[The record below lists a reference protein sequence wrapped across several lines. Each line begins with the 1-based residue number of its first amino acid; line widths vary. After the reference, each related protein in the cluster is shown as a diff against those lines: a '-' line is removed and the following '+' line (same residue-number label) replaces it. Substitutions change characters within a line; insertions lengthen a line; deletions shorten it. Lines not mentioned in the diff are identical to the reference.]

1 MVFAHEYKVKP
12 IDEKE
17 KKRKRK
23 WYPQAPSTPD
33 KVVFYDKQLSQ
44 SFGNSFSYEKFIK
57 ATSKNNT
64 PEKEGPVLIKKKR

>member
-17 KKRKRK
+17 KRRKRK

-33 KVVFYDKQLSQ
+33 KVVFYDRD
-44 SFGNSFSYEKFIK
+44 K
-57 ATSKNNT
+57 ASS
-64 PEKEGPVLIKKKR
+64 PSLF